1 MVGNAEHVCGFL
13 VLADTVRP
21 AAAKTLSEL
30 RKVGIEH
37 LIMLSGDNQPTADAI
52 ARQVGVDEVLAEL
65 LPADKVTAME
75 KLVER
80 YGSVAMIGDGIND
93 APVLGRATVG
103 IAMGGIGSDA
113 AIETADIAL
122 MGDDI
127 SQLPWLIKHSR
138 RALTI
143 IRQNIFFS
151 LALKAVFVLLTL
163 LGHASL
169 WAAIA
174 ADTGASLLVIFN
186 GLRLLGSP
194 SDA

>member
-1 MVGNAEHVCGFL
+1 
-13 VLADTVRP
+13 
-21 AAAKTLSEL
+21 
-30 RKVGIEH
+30 
-37 LIMLSGDNQPTADAI
+37 
-52 ARQVGVDEVLAEL
+52 VDEVLAEL